1 MAKKNPPLS
10 RRQKWRIEKIQQ
22 ERLKRQSKKDAD
34 LIEDDQEK
42 SQAGLVIAHYGSV
55 IVVEDNKGDFIK
67 CGFRSNL
74 GKIIAGD
81 EVLWIPSIEPNT
93 GIVTA
98 VQDRKTLLFQYD
110 MHGQQKPI
118 AANLDQM
125 MIVVAPVPG
134 VHTNLIDRYL
144 VAAENF
150 GLEATIVIN
159 KADLITEEMEPY
171 LGEIYQLYRSLGYDV
186 LLTDTQTED
195 SLDFLKEALKRK
207 RTVFVGQSG
216 VGKSSIIQAL
226 LPDQEIRTGEIS
238 KASGLGRHTT
248 TATTLYHFASGG
260 DLVDS
265 PGIRELNLNGFSKD
279 MIWRGFVE
287 LNRLE
292 RICKFRNCTHTNE
305 PDCGVLDAV
314 ETDEV
319 ALSRYDNYQQII
331 LSLTPEQAY

>member
-22 ERLKRQSKKDAD
+22 ERLKRQSKKNAD
-34 LIEDDQEK
+34 MDVESDD
-42 SQAGLVIAHYGSV
+42 SAQAGLVIAHYGSV
-55 IVVEDNKGDFIK
+55 IIVEDNQGAFIK

-81 EVLWIPSIEPNT
+81 EVLWLPSVEANT
-93 GIVTA
+93 GVVTA
-98 VQDRKTLLFQYD
+98 VHTRKTLLFQYD
-110 MHGQQKPI
+110 MHNQQKPI

-134 VHTNLIDRYL
+134 IHTNLIDRYL

-150 GLEATIVIN
+150 GLDATIVIN

-171 LGEIYQLYRSLGYDV
+171 LAEIYQLYRSLGYEV
-186 LLTDTQTED
+186 LLTDAQSEE
-195 SLDFLKEALKRK
+195 SLDFLKDALKRK

-238 KASGLGRHTT
+238 QASGLGRHTT

-265 PGIRELNLNGFSKD
+265 PGIRELNLNGFDSD
-279 MIWRGFVE
+279 MIWKGFVE
-287 LNRLE
+287 LRELQ
-292 RICKFRNCTHTNE
+292 RMCKFRNCKHINE
-305 PDCGVLDAV
+305 PECGVLEAV
-314 ETDEV
+314 ENDEV

-331 LSLTPEQAY
+331 QSLTSELTH